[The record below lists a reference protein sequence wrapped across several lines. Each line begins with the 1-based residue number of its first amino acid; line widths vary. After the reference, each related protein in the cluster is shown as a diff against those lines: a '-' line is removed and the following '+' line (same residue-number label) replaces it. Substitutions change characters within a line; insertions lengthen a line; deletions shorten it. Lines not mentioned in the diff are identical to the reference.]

1 MIASRKNIY
10 LWKSIDGGLWMKD
23 KCIYI
28 RGLFITFCLLLWG
41 TGTYCS
47 GTGIGETQNKLT
59 QDSLQAVLQ
68 QSTAADVRLK
78 ALYKLAYLHR
88 DSPVELDYLGQMIRL
103 ADEVD
108 SMSYYYEGL
117 SFLGRYYC
125 NKNNPDSLFYWGG
138 ILDSVTKAHNDIPEA
153 RFDFLNY
160 YCRCYLINGDYE
172 LAMNEAVRL
181 QILADETG
189 ILRGAISSNEY
200 LGMIYLF
207 IGRDEDAVTAFEKG
221 LSLIRESGED
231 PTYEIQIM
239 SYLVISY
246 FRLNKLD
253 KVRPLLEH
261 FEFLLRDMEKESPG
275 KWVNYPFARMFC
287 ILYSNYINL
296 YVAEHNRAEVYKA
309 VQKASSYVNEK
320 NRDEAYLISIYNLAM
335 ARYYLFVKDYPEAFR
350 QIDRTLTAEYSPDV
364 LKVKL
369 EILKAAGKKDEALS
383 LHEELLK
390 LVEQTNVTAFTR
402 QLNQLRTLHNLNEK
416 KIQEQ
421 HMLHQKEQLSQKQT
435 QLTISIIFFGVL
447 LISFYFLF
455 RYAYHT
461 QKLKN
466 DLQKERGVLIETTD
480 KLRIAKEQAEESNR
494 MKTAFVANISH
505 EIRTPLNAIVG
516 FSGLLEDADEGE
528 RKEFIRIINNSSDLL
543 LNLVNDVLDL
553 SRLDSDSFSLVLKD
567 CNIYSCCTNA
577 RESMQQKVQPGVKL
591 TLTCSDKDY
600 IMKTDPLRLQQLL
613 LNLLTNAAKF
623 TEEGEINLDYQVDK
637 EKKQVVFSVTDTGCG
652 VPPEKQESIFNRF
665 EKVDE
670 FKQGAGLGLPICRMI
685 ASRIGG
691 TLTIDPTYTEGA
703 RFIFVHPFGE

>member
-296 YVAEHNRAEVYKA
+296 YVAEHNRAEAYKA

-369 EILKAAGKKDEALS
+369 EILKAAGKKDEALA

-516 FSGLLEDADEGE
+516 FSGLLEDADEE
-528 RKEFIRIINNSSDLL
+528 EQKEFIRIINNSSDLL

-567 CNIYSCCTNA
+567 CNIYSCCMNA

-623 TEEGEINLDYQVDK
+623 TEQGEINLDYQVDK

-685 ASRIGG
+685 ATRIGG

-703 RFIFVHPFGE
+703 RFIFVHPLGE

>member
-23 KCIYI
+23 ECIYI

-41 TGTYCS
+41 MGTYCS
-47 GTGIGETQNKLT
+47 GTGIDETQNKLT

-78 ALYKLAYLHR
+78 ALYKLANLHR
-88 DSPVELDYLGQMIRL
+88 NSPVELDYLGQMIRL

-138 ILDSVTKAHNDIPEA
+138 ILDSVTKVHHDIPEA
-153 RFDFLNY
+153 KFDFLNY
-160 YCRCYLINGDYE
+160 YCRCYLVNGDYE

-239 SYLVISY
+239 SYQVISY

-253 KVRPLLEH
+253 KVRSLLEH

-275 KWVNYPFARMFC
+275 KWVNYPFDRMFC

-296 YVAEHNRAEVYKA
+296 YVAEHNRAEAYKA

-516 FSGLLEDADEGE
+516 FSGLLEDADEEE

-553 SRLDSDSFSLVLKD
+553 SRLDSDSFSLILKD
-567 CNIYSCCTNA
+567 CNIYTCCTNA
-577 RESMQQKVQPGVKL
+577 RESMRQKVQPGVKL

-623 TEEGEINLDYQVDK
+623 TEQGEINLDYQVDK

-703 RFIFVHPFGE
+703 RFIFVHPLGE

>member
-1 MIASRKNIY
+1 
-10 LWKSIDGGLWMKD
+10 MKD

-41 TGTYCS
+41 TGTFCS
-47 GTGIGETQNKLT
+47 GTGIDETQNKLA
-59 QDSLQAVLQ
+59 QDSLQAVFQ

-78 ALYKLAYLHR
+78 ALYKLVHLHR
-88 DSPVELDYLGQMIRL
+88 DTPMELDYLGQMIRL

-138 ILDSVTKAHNDIPEA
+138 ILDSVTKVHNDIPEA
-153 RFDFLNY
+153 KFDFLNY

-221 LSLIRESGED
+221 LSLIRESGKD

-261 FEFLLRDMEKESPG
+261 FEFLLRDMKKESPG
-275 KWVNYPFARMFC
+275 KWVNYPFDRMFC

-296 YVAEHNRAEVYKA
+296 YVEEHNQAEAFRA
-309 VQKASSYVNEK
+309 VQRASSYVNEK

-516 FSGLLEDADEGE
+516 FSGLLEDADEE
-528 RKEFIRIINNSSDLL
+528 EQKEFIRIINNSSDLL

-567 CNIYSCCTNA
+567 CNIYSCCMNA
-577 RESMQQKVQPGVKL
+577 WESMRQKVQPGVKL
-591 TLTCSDKDY
+591 TLTCSNKDY

-685 ASRIGG
+685 ANRIGG
-691 TLTIDPTYTEGA
+691 TLTIDPAYTEGA

>member
-1 MIASRKNIY
+1 M
-10 LWKSIDGGLWMKD
+10 
-23 KCIYI
+23 
-28 RGLFITFCLLLWG
+28 LLWG

-200 LGMIYLF
+200 LGMIYLC

-275 KWVNYPFARMFC
+275 KWVNYPFDRMFC

-296 YVAEHNRAEVYKA
+296 YVAEHNRAEAYKA

-516 FSGLLEDADEGE
+516 FSGLLEDADEE
-528 RKEFIRIINNSSDLL
+528 EQKEFIRIINNSSDLL

-553 SRLDSDSFSLVLKD
+553 SRLDSDSFSLILKD
-567 CNIYSCCTNA
+567 CNIYTCCTNA
-577 RESMQQKVQPGVKL
+577 RKSMQQKVQPGVKL

-600 IMKTDPLRLQQLL
+600 MMKTDPLRLQQLL

-623 TEEGEINLDYQVDK
+623 TEQGEINLDYQVDK
-637 EKKQVVFSVTDTGCG
+637 EKKQVVFSVTDTAA
-652 VPPEKQESIFNRF
+652 VSLPKSRRVSSTVLKKWMSLNR
-665 EKVDE
+665 EPDLDYRSAV
-670 FKQGAGLGLPICRMI
+670 
-685 ASRIGG
+685 
-691 TLTIDPTYTEGA
+691 
-703 RFIFVHPFGE
+703 

>member
-1 MIASRKNIY
+1 M
-10 LWKSIDGGLWMKD
+10 
-23 KCIYI
+23 
-28 RGLFITFCLLLWG
+28 LLWG

-78 ALYKLAYLHR
+78 ALYKLANLHR

-200 LGMIYLF
+200 LGMIYLC

-296 YVAEHNRAEVYKA
+296 YVAEHNRAEAYKA

-335 ARYYLFVKDYPEAFR
+335 ARYYLFVKDYPKAFR
-350 QIDRTLTAEYSPDV
+350 QIDRTLMVEYSPDV

-369 EILKAAGKKDEALS
+369 EILKAAGKKDEALA

-516 FSGLLEDADEGE
+516 FSGLLEDADEE
-528 RKEFIRIINNSSDLL
+528 EQKEFIRIINNSSDLL

-553 SRLDSDSFSLVLKD
+553 SRLDSDSFSLILKD
-567 CNIYSCCTNA
+567 CNIYTCCTNA
-577 RESMQQKVQPGVKL
+577 RKSMQQKVQPGVKL

-600 IMKTDPLRLQQLL
+600 MMKTDPLRLQQLL

-623 TEEGEINLDYQVDK
+623 TEQGEINLDYQVDK